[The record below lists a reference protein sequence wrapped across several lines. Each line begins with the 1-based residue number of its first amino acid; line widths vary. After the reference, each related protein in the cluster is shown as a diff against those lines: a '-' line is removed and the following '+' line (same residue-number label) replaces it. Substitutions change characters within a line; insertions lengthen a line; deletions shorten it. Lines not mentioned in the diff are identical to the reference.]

1 MLPPKGLSSSQAV
14 SNLPWWTIYKSNVSP
29 LWGLW
34 LALALVWGNL
44 PSSKLMLTKKKK
56 KNLSFSFVKFHNELH
71 LNFIFLPYRQITLK
85 SNFVYFLSALCFLGH
100 VLWLESSISL
110 CSEILYL
117 TTTDTKILLVFQAI
131 PGGIDCLKVQ

>member
-1 MLPPKGLSSSQAV
+1 
-14 SNLPWWTIYKSNVSP
+14 
-29 LWGLW
+29 
-34 LALALVWGNL
+34 
-44 PSSKLMLTKKKK
+44 MLTKKKQK
-56 KNLSFSFVKFHNELH
+56 KNLSFSFIKFHNELH

-117 TTTDTKILLVFQAI
+117 TITDTKILLGIQAI
-131 PGGIDCLKVQ
+131 PEGIDCLKVQ